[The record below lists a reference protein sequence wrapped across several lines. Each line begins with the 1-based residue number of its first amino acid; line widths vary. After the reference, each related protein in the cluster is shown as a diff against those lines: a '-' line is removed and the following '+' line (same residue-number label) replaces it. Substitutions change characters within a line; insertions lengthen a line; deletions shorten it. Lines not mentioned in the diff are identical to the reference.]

1 MKEEDI
7 KAHVNRIIG
16 NTSVKTFNNEK
27 DIMKLLNN
35 ILDDKNNIDNTVI
48 DKLLYCIEDY
58 LKFKEKMTILYED
71 YNYLCD
77 LSEELKKQTIRKTD
91 GVLYDPLFKVTNNDK
106 REKYFLTRKNAEEYI
121 KQKDNYT
128 FNKVIEIEEND
139 NIDLAKLLDI
149 IKRNYKK
156 EKNT

>member
-1 MKEEDI
+1 MKEDI
-7 KAHVNRIIG
+7 IAHANRIIG

-27 DIMKLLNN
+27 DIAEILNN
-35 ILDDKNNIDNTVI
+35 IIEDKNNVDNTII

-77 LSEELKKQTIRKTD
+77 LSEELRKQTIRKTD

-106 REKYFLTRKNAEEYI
+106 SEKYFLTRRNAEEYM
-121 KQKDNYT
+121 KQKDNCT
-128 FNKVIEIEEND
+128 FNKVIEIKENE

-156 EKNT
+156 